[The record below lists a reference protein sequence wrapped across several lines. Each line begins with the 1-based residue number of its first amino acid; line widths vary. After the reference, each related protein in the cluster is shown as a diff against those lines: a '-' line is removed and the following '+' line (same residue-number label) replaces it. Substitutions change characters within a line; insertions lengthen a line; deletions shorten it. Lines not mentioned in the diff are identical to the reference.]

1 MKSYPHILARIT
13 GAPLLME
20 PGYSSVFFSAL
31 SSHIGLGDLNF
42 DGVKMGPSEMANAVL
57 SHKTNGSR
65 PYGIQNGVAIIP
77 IEGTLAH
84 RTGSLSPQSGMTGY
98 DGLKAQLQMAAADP
112 DVKGVLLDVNSPG
125 GEASGVS
132 EAAAALQN
140 FSKPSKAHTGQMA
153 ASAAY
158 WLASSVSHGI
168 AADETAMVG
177 SIGAVMAHTDAT
189 GKMEKDGIKVELIRF
204 GKRKMEGNPVEPL
217 TDEAR
222 SSMQS
227 SIDEMGMLFTSA
239 VSKNRGLSLEAVLGT
254 EAAMFT
260 ASKALEIG
268 LIDEVASFDE
278 TLAKFSNSL
287 ANAEQPKQEAAMMA
301 SEQEIGQAR
310 LEGAAAERARI
321 GEILA
326 IGHPGAN
333 HLAFNTNMSATEAS
347 ALLAAIPAAPVAQAP
362 APVAM
367 ASAPAAALAA
377 LSDHQTVAQDAPRVF
392 AGAEMVKPE
401 AIMQN
406 GNFSIAKAA
415 AVLAQAKGAAK

>member
-31 SSHIGLGDLNF
+31 SSHMGLGELNF
-42 DGVKMGPSEMANAVL
+42 DGVKMGPAEMAKSVL
-57 SHKTNGSR
+57 SHQTNGSR

-84 RTGSLSPQSGMTGY
+84 RTGNLSPQSGMTGY

-125 GEASGVS
+125 GEASGIS
-132 EAAAALQN
+132 EAADAVKN
-140 FSKPSKAHTGQMA
+140 FPKPVKAHTGQMA

-158 WLASSVSHGI
+158 WLASAASDGVV
-168 AADETAMVG
+168 ADETAMVG

-239 VSKNRGLSLEAVLGT
+239 VAKNRGLSLDAVLGT

-287 ANAEQPKQEAAMMA
+287 ANAEQTKQEAAMA

-347 ALLAAIPAAPVAQAP
+347 ALLAAIPAAPVVQAP

-392 AGAEMVKPE
+392 TGAEMVKPE